1 MEIAHFLIRNS
12 VVFVKFKLNKNIIL
26 MIRLIYALCFLMSTI
41 ILLSSCDGDDSQ
53 IIDNSTVSVSTEI
66 TVNGVKI
73 KVLNS
78 QLKIGDDL
86 VIEGSET
93 NSSEVSMSIQC
104 ESLNI
109 NEELKTPFV
118 FKKKMEIE
126 GSHSIAIKSNGYTS
140 TIKINVI
147 K

>member
-1 MEIAHFLIRNS
+1 
-12 VVFVKFKLNKNIIL
+12 
-26 MIRLIYALCFLMSTI
+26 MSTI

-86 VIEGSET
+86 VIEGAET
-93 NSSEVSMSIQC
+93 NASEVSMSIQC